1 MDRSVFLSD
10 IDGTL
15 VRGDVLPA
23 PEVVQAADV
32 FRAAGGLLS
41 LCTGRSVEGARPVAE
56 SLSVD
61 TPCVLYGGAALYDF
75 SADRFLWSVPFSP
88 HILDCME
95 RFLREFPHLSL
106 QVLTEQGSFVLR
118 RNALLNAKGV
128 RVENQGPEV
137 PLSALPIPILKLV
150 LCGENREELENCPAV
165 FPARAV
171 LLHLLQPSLCGRGVR
186 GDRQGPRHGRAGR
199 TAGNPPLPVS
209 VRRRWNER
217 FAHAKTG
224 RRCLRPGQRTGEGA
238 GRRRLGYSGSGF
250 RGNGYGFPARGPL
263 DSRNDAT
270 YINHENLERSVIM
283 KNILCFGDPTPGL

>member
-150 LCGENREELENCPAV
+150 LCGENREELENCRRC
-165 FPARAV
+165 FPPELCCFTFSSRHFVDVVSGETGKARAMAELAERLEIPLSQCLCAGDGMSDLPMLKQAGV
-171 LLHLLQPSLCGRGVR
+171 AYVPANAPEEVRAAADLVIPAADSGGMAAAFLHG
-186 GDRQGPRHGRAGR
+186 A
-199 TAGNPPLPVS
+199 
-209 VRRRWNER
+209 RW
-217 FAHAKTG
+217 
-224 RRCLRPGQRTGEGA
+224 
-238 GRRRLGYSGSGF
+238 
-250 RGNGYGFPARGPL
+250 
-263 DSRNDAT
+263 
-270 YINHENLERSVIM
+270 IHETM
-283 KNILCFGDPTPGL
+283 QHT

>member
-150 LCGENREELENCPAV
+150 LCGET
-165 FPARAV
+165 
-171 LLHLLQPSLCGRGVR
+171 GRSW
-186 GDRQGPRHGRAGR
+186 R
-199 TAGNPPLPVS
+199 TAGGVS
-209 VRRRWNER
+209 RQSCAASPSPAVTLW
-217 FAHAKTG
+217 TWCPG
-224 RRCLRPGQRTGEGA
+224 R
-238 GRRRLGYSGSGF
+238 
-250 RGNGYGFPARGPL
+250 PARPAPWQSWPNGWKSP
-263 DSRNDAT
+263 SP
-270 YINHENLERSVIM
+270 SVCAPAM
-283 KNILCFGDPTPGL
+283 E

>member
-118 RNALLNAKGV
+118 RNALLNAKWV
-128 RVENQGPEV
+128 RVDNQGPDC
-137 PLSALPIPILKLV
+137 PLSALPIPILKIF
-150 LCGENREELENCPAV
+150 LCWENR
-165 FPARAV
+165 
-171 LLHLLQPSLCGRGVR
+171 
-186 GDRQGPRHGRAGR
+186 
-199 TAGNPPLPVS
+199 
-209 VRRRWNER
+209 
-217 FAHAKTG
+217 
-224 RRCLRPGQRTGEGA
+224 
-238 GRRRLGYSGSGF
+238 
-250 RGNGYGFPARGPL
+250 
-263 DSRNDAT
+263 
-270 YINHENLERSVIM
+270 
-283 KNILCFGDPTPGL
+283 